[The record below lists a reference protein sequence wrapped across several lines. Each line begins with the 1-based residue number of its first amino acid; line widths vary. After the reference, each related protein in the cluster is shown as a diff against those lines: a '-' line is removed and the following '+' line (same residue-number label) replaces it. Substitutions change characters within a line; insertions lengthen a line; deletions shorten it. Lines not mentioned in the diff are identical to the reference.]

1 VKSTTRN
8 LRIRWPAEACWSVVK
23 MLTSMKNMARVLN
36 ALDSKPAKL
45 AITEHMVQS
54 IKIARNRRPKPAFAI
69 G

>member
-1 VKSTTRN
+1 
-8 LRIRWPAEACWSVVK
+8 
-23 MLTSMKNMARVLN
+23 MKNIARVLN